1 VEILKRARGHSD
13 GDITSF
19 ADAPDKD
26 EINRRTWKAGYTDR
40 DGQPK
45 MSRNLLGAGKGDVPR
60 PCNKKL
66 YDLNYERVFGHE

>member
-1 VEILKRARGHSD
+1 MLQILKRARGPND

-19 ADAPDKD
+19 GDTSDKD

-40 DGQPK
+40 DGQMK
-45 MSRNLLGAGKGDVPR
+45 VSRSGAGKGDVYR

-66 YDLNYERVFGHE
+66 YDENYERIFGKK